1 METIES
7 YLFYY
12 VLVSTPKYTRNYLV
26 NTDEFL
32 LVEILPLV
40 RTSPKLGLGQ
50 FIAAL
55 HSLAKKGITLK
66 LEHSNPCRCELK
78 QE

>member
-1 METIES
+1 M
-7 YLFYY
+7 
-12 VLVSTPKYTRNYLV
+12 

-40 RTSPKLGLGQ
+40 RTSPKLGLGH

-66 LEHSNPCRCELK
+66 LCQRLCGGELK
-78 QE
+78 WTRGEHTSVQFNQRLTCVSGEAH